1 MIRIDLIYNLAVLVA
16 ISVVSG
22 FIDQRWSRDKWAGK
36 LLQGM
41 LFGLAA
47 IVGMM
52 YPVHLSEGLIFDG
65 RSIVISL
72 SALFFGPVTGLL
84 AASIAGIYRF
94 SLGGVGLSMGISVIF
109 SSFIIGTLFHYLWK
123 FRQPDRRLNV
133 LHFYII
139 GLLVHSIMLA
149 LILLLPSSFRA
160 ETFRL
165 LGITI
170 IGAYPLVTVLIAKV
184 LQDQEQNKMLFL
196 RTAENEKLFRTTFY
210 SIGDAV
216 ITTDSKGLVMQMNR
230 LAEVLT
236 GYTEKEAKNRPLDEI
251 FNIISEHSGEKAENP
266 VNSVIQKGQIVALAN
281 HTLLIAR
288 DGTQIP
294 IADSGAPIKD
304 DDGTIRGVVL
314 VFRDQRREQRS
325 RTELMRSLDSFQG
338 LFNSITS
345 AVYVQDSDGIFLDVN
360 DGATRMYDYPR
371 SYFIGKTPDFLA
383 APGMNDLHALQGY
396 IAKAFTGES
405 QRFEFWGRKKNGDIF
420 PKEVNLFKT
429 SYFGKDAIIAIAQ
442 DISDRRNTE
451 DALKESEHRYRLL
464 FDASPIGI
472 LLEDQEG
479 IILDV
484 NNTICAQYGYK
495 REELLGKHVSMLS
508 SEQQKDLINANI
520 KTILTNSFFES
531 TISGKTSD
539 GRTIICQ
546 LTETVILLGD
556 GKRGILSIS
565 KDITE
570 QVKIQENLLK
580 SEDRNR
586 AIISAIPD
594 MMFRFS
600 SNYFFI
606 DSVAK
611 DDSMLMMPQTDFL
624 GKSVHEVLPEN
635 LAQLTCQKIDEAIDS
650 GQLFSYEYS
659 LGTGNDV
666 HWYDA
671 RMVRSGPDEVL
682 VIVRDITDRKLAE
695 IELTHKSRF
704 IETLL
709 DSIPNPL
716 FYMDA
721 NGRYLG
727 INKAF
732 KEFYGIEEDDIIGK
746 SIFDIDPLPQASLH
760 HESDLR
766 LISGMEER
774 QIVERLITL
783 PNGEERNVI
792 ITKSPF
798 PDAGNRIGGLIGLIL
813 DITSRKQMEQ
823 DLIEA
828 KERAVESDKLKTSF
842 LNNLSH
848 EIRTPLNAIIGFS
861 ELLFEDYTEQQKRQF
876 VETINTNSEQ
886 LLRIIDD
893 VLVVSRLDSEKIPVE
908 KTAINVVRL
917 LEDLYI
923 TFVPEAEKAGL
934 LIESPVIESNVPDVF
949 VSDKSKLRQVL
960 AGFLGNAIKYTTKGK
975 ISLGCRFHESRLHFF
990 VTDTGMGIPEEEQP
1004 FVFDRF
1010 YRSTKAQLNAIRGNG
1025 LGLSIAKGLIE
1036 LLGGSLSLES
1046 ADGKGST
1053 FICSIRYEQPQDNTE
1068 SVSKPVP
1075 TKEISDFKKLS
1086 VLIVEDEKDN
1096 ANMLVSMLQPMVG
1109 RLDVAE
1115 NGLVALDKLNK
1126 QSYNLVLMDI
1136 KMPLMNGIETVKEIR
1151 KSDKNLSIIAQT
1163 AYATED
1169 ELKAALQAGY
1179 NDYLIKPLSLKKV
1192 LEVIRRYCID

>member
-1 MIRIDLIYNLAVLVA
+1 MIQIDLIYNLAVLVA

-22 FIDQRWSRDKWAGK
+22 FIDQRWSRDKWAGR
-36 LLQGM
+36 LLQGL
-41 LFGLAA
+41 LFGLATV
-47 IVGMM
+47 VGMM
-52 YPVHLSEGLIFDG
+52 YPVHVSEGLIFDG
-65 RSIVISL
+65 RSIVLSL

-94 SLGGVGLSMGISVIF
+94 SLGGIGLSMGLSVIL
-109 SSFIIGTLFHYLWK
+109 SSFLIGTLFHFLWK
-123 FRQPDRRLNV
+123 TRHPGKKLNM
-133 LHFYII
+133 LHFY
-139 GLLVHSIMLA
+139 LLGFVVHSVMLA
-149 LILLLPSSFRA
+149 LMLLLPSAFRT
-160 ETFRL
+160 ETFNL
-165 LGITI
+165 LGSTI

-184 LQDQEQNKMLFL
+184 LQDQQQNKVLFA

-216 ITTDSKGLVMQMNR
+216 ITTDSKGKVMQMNR
-230 LAEVLT
+230 IAEELT
-236 GYTEKEAKNRPLDEI
+236 GYSEQEAAHKPLEEI
-251 FNIISEHSGEKAENP
+251 FHIISEITGEKAENP
-266 VNSVIQKGQIVALAN
+266 VSRVIRNGQIVSLAN

-288 DGTQIP
+288 DGTKIP

-304 DDGTIRGVVL
+304 EDGTIRGVVL
-314 VFRDQRREQRS
+314 VFRDQSREQRS
-325 RTELMRSLDSFQG
+325 RAELLRSLDSFQG

-345 AVYVQDSDGIFLDVN
+345 AVYVQDRDGIFLDVN
-360 DGATRMYDYPR
+360 DGATQMYGYPR
-371 SYFIGKTPDFLA
+371 AYFIGKTPDFLS
-383 APGMNDLHALQGY
+383 APGMNDLGALQTYIQQAFEGY
-396 IAKAFTGES
+396 S
-405 QRFEFWGRKKNGDIF
+405 QRFEFWGRKKSGEIF
-420 PKEVNLFKT
+420 PKEINLFKT

-442 DISDRRNTE
+442 DITERRKTE
-451 DALKESEHRYRLL
+451 DALRESEHRYRLL

-484 NNTICAQYGYK
+484 NNILCSQYGYHRK
-495 REELLGKHVSMLS
+495 ELLGKHISVLS
-508 SEQQKDLINANI
+508 SENQKQAINKNI
-520 KTILTNSFFES
+520 STILTDSYLES
-531 TISGKTSD
+531 TISGSTKD
-539 GRTIICQ
+539 GRRIICQ
-546 LTETVILLGD
+546 LTETAISLSD
-556 GKRGILSIS
+556 GKKGILSIS
-565 KDITE
+565 RDITE
-570 QVKIQENLLK
+570 QVKVQESLLK
-580 SEDRNR
+580 SEERNR

-611 DDSMLMMPQTDFL
+611 DESQLIMPLKDFL
-624 GKSVHEVLPEN
+624 GKPVHEVLHED
-635 LAQLTCQKIDEAIDS
+635 LAQLTCQKIDEAIAS
-650 GQLFSYEYS
+650 GQLLSYEYS
-659 LGTGNDV
+659 LATSSGIQ
-666 HWYDA
+666 WYDA
-671 RMVRSGPDEVL
+671 RMVKSGPEEVL
-682 VIVRDITDRKLAE
+682 VIVRHISDRKFAE
-695 IELTHKSRF
+695 IELSQKTKF

-727 INKAF
+727 TNKAF
-732 KEFYGIEEDDIIGK
+732 REFYGIADEDIRGK
-746 SIFDIDPLPQASLH
+746 SIFDLDPLPQAHLH

-783 PNGEERNVI
+783 PNGEQRNVI

-798 PDAGNRIGGLIGLIL
+798 PDSDNRIGGLIGLIL

-861 ELLFEDYTEQQKRQF
+861 ELLFEDYTDQQKRQF
-876 VETINTNSEQ
+876 VDTINTNSEQ

-908 KTAINVVRL
+908 KSPIELVRL
-917 LEDLYI
+917 LEDLHT
-923 TFVPEAEKAGL
+923 TFIPEAEKAGL
-934 LIESPVIESNVPDVF
+934 IIESPSIDQDVPPVF
-949 VSDKSKLRQVL
+949 ISDKSKLRQVL
-960 AGFLGNAIKYTTKGK
+960 AGFLGNAIKYTPKGK
-975 ISLGCRFHESRLHFF
+975 ISLGCRLHDNKLQFY
-990 VTDTGMGIPEEEQP
+990 VTDTGMGIPEEEQA

-1046 ADGKGST
+1046 SEGKGST
-1053 FICSIRYEQPQDNTE
+1053 FFCSIDYEKPATPAQA
-1068 SVSKPVP
+1068 VSKPIP
-1075 TKEISDFKKLS
+1075 AKEFPDFKNLS
-1086 VLIVEDEKDN
+1086 LLIVEDEKDN
-1096 ANMLVSMLQPMVG
+1096 ANMLASMLQPLVG
-1109 RLDVAE
+1109 NLDMAE
-1115 NGLVALDKLNK
+1115 NGVAAIEKLQNAT
-1126 QSYNLVLMDI
+1126 YDLVLMDI

-1151 KSDKNLSIIAQT
+1151 KSNKKLNIIAQT

-1169 ELKAALQAGY
+1169 ELKAALSAGF
-1179 NDYLIKPLSLKKV
+1179 NDYLIKPITLRSV
-1192 LEVIRRYCID
+1192 LDILNKYAP